1 MAHIVQLPRAASV
14 CGSVRSTQEYVNC
27 VAWMPEFHTTTS
39 GCKVETG
46 ALWLLQ
52 TKCGYVGSVLSLF
65 SSQSRLGWVARLS
78 PADATYLV
86 SLSCFCSSLRA
97 RCLCFGHMKEA
108 VLQEETCSLP
118 YPCFH
123 LFLNSWRHGHG
134 HECRIRFS
142 QAMVVASCVV
152 VVDSLW
158 RGACAFF
165 SRAPAT
171 RCFCML

>member
-1 MAHIVQLPRAASV
+1 MFITVFAFGSSQELLNGSYSSIAACSKSMCHCEVPSIVCELRRLDA
-14 CGSVRSTQEYVNC
+14 
-27 VAWMPEFHTTTS
+27 EFQTFTS
-39 GCKVETG
+39 GCRVETG

-97 RCLCFGHMKEA
+97 RCLYFGHMKES
-108 VLQEETCSLP
+108 VLQEETCASP

-123 LFLNSWRHGHG
+123 LFLNSWRHGYG
-134 HECRIRFS
+134 HEC
-142 QAMVVASCVV
+142 
-152 VVDSLW
+152 
-158 RGACAFF
+158 
-165 SRAPAT
+165 
-171 RCFCML
+171 

>member
-1 MAHIVQLPRAASV
+1 MVHILQLPRAARV
-14 CGSVRSTQEYVNC
+14 CAIVRSTQECVNC
-27 VAWMPEFHTTTS
+27 VAWMPEFQTSTS

-97 RCLCFGHMKEA
+97 RCLYFGHMKEA
-108 VLQEETCSLP
+108 VLQEETCASP
-118 YPCFH
+118 YSCFH
-123 LFLNSWRHGHG
+123 LFLNSWRHGYG
-134 HECRIRFS
+134 HEC
-142 QAMVVASCVV
+142 
-152 VVDSLW
+152 
-158 RGACAFF
+158 
-165 SRAPAT
+165 
-171 RCFCML
+171 